1 MMNVIMYFHVTKK
14 INKIMGL
21 KKVLIIGDSCVD
33 VFVYGNCKRLSPE
46 APVPIL
52 NPINTVIND
61 GMAYN
66 VYNNV
71 KSLGLFCDIITNDDK
86 PRKTRYVEKESNQ
99 TLLRVDENDVI
110 ERISQSELLG
120 IPFTEYN
127 AVIISDYNKGFLSEE
142 DIEFISIRH
151 NSVFMDSK
159 KKLGNWC
166 SYIDVIKINEKE
178 QISNMDWVSE
188 NYNKYLNVTL
198 GSRGSMYNNV
208 IYPIEEIHP
217 VRDLSGAGDAYL
229 AALVVEFLRS
239 TDMVKAIKFANKCAS
254 WVVTQKGI
262 TVIDLEKMNY
272 PRTKDSWVS

>member
-1 MMNVIMYFHVTKK
+1 M
-14 INKIMGL
+14 
-21 KKVLIIGDSCVD
+21 KKVLIIGDSCID

-52 NPINTVIND
+52 NPINTVVND

-66 VYNNV
+66 VYRNV
-71 KSLGLFCDIITNDDK
+71 KSLGVFCNIVTNDDK

-110 ERISQSELLG
+110 ERISQNELLG
-120 IPFTEYN
+120 IDFKEFD

-142 DIEFISIRH
+142 DIEFISTQH
-151 NSVFMDSK
+151 NWVFMDSK

-166 SYIDVIKINEKE
+166 SFIDVIKINEKE
-178 QISNMDWVSE
+178 QISNMDWIPE
-188 NYNKYLNVTL
+188 NYNKYLIVTL

-217 VRDLSGAGDAYL
+217 VRDLSGAGDTYL
-229 AALVVEFLRS
+229 AALVAEFLKS
-239 TDMVKAIKFANKCAS
+239 TDMEKAIKFANKCAS
-254 WVVTQKGI
+254 WVVTQKGV
-262 TVIDLEKMNY
+262 TVVDLNKM
-272 PRTKDSWVS
+272 K